1 MSDTPAPTSLVIL
14 GAGHMGS
21 AIARGIVGVG
31 VLPGEAITL
40 VDPAAVHGQLSDTL
54 ANVISQGATLL
65 PSMPARL
72 ASGAAL
78 LLAVKPQV
86 YAAIAPSL
94 ASTVPEGTP
103 VISIM
108 AGITRG
114 RIKQDLR
121 TEQVV
126 RAMPNLPVAVGCGC
140 TALVGPEGAGGGELR
155 AWSEQL
161 FSSVGTSIVLPDES
175 LLDAFTAL
183 AGSGPAYLFYLGEA
197 LSRAGQQVGFG
208 EFASREIARQ
218 VLLGAAA
225 MLECDGRSFEALR
238 AAVTSP
244 GGTTHAACTTLDVRG
259 VMEAFTAAIEAG
271 TARAGELSR
280 K

>member
-1 MSDTPAPTSLVIL
+1 MNDTPAPTSLVIL

-21 AIARGIVGVG
+21 AIARGVVGVG

-40 VDPAAVHGQLSDTL
+40 VDPGAVQGPLSDTL
-54 ANVISQGATLL
+54 ANVIGEGATLL
-65 PSMPARL
+65 PSMPTRL
-72 ASGAAL
+72 APGAAL

-86 YAAIAPSL
+86 YATIAPSL
-94 ASTVPEGTP
+94 ATMVPAGTP

-108 AGITRG
+108 AGITRA
-114 RIKQDLR
+114 RIQQDLR

-140 TALVGPEGAGGGELR
+140 TALVGPTLGELR
-155 AWSEQL
+155 GWSEQL
-161 FSSVGTSIVLPDES
+161 FASVGTSIVLDDES

-225 MLECDGRSFEALR
+225 MLECDGRSFESLR

-244 GGTTHAACTTLDVRG
+244 GGTTHAACTTLDARG
-259 VMEAFTAAIEAG
+259 VMDAFTAAIKAG
-271 TARAGELSR
+271 TARAGELSGT
-280 K
+280 